1 MDNAIKTI
9 TDLWFFIIITIMVI
23 YVEYKI
29 SKLDKEND
37 KYEK

>member
-1 MDNAIKTI
+1 MDNALKII

-29 SKLDKEND
+29 NKLDKENNR
-37 KYEK
+37 YGE